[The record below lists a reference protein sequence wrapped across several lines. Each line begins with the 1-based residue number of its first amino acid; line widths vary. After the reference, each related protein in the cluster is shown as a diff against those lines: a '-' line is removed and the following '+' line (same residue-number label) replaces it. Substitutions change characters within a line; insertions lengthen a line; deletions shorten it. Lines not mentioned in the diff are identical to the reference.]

1 VGPRSASIRGLKER
15 KAMGVYELIMKR
27 RSVRNFED
35 KEIPED
41 VIGQLLDAAN
51 NAPSGGNIQ
60 PISVIVVQKAEARD
74 KLAKMVGDQP
84 WVKNAP
90 LSMIFCIDFFRIK
103 TWASMFDTDYT
114 GEKALLSF
122 LIAYAD
128 LMCSAQNV
136 VILAQSRGLGSV
148 YIGTILDVI
157 DKARECFSIPKYVL
171 PMMVLS
177 IGYPRTIPKNIPKL
191 KREIIA
197 HRESYRTMSDHE
209 IKQAFEEKYGSFD
222 DNLKKHFEKI
232 YVEALEAEKQEKPE
246 WADPE
251 KVKAKLKKLGIK
263 SNAEFMFKF
272 RYPSK
277 MMIRMNRNLKA
288 AFEWLEGI

>member
-1 VGPRSASIRGLKER
+1 
-15 KAMGVYELIMKR
+15 MDVYDLMMKR

-35 KEIPED
+35 KNIPENL
-41 VIGQLLDAAN
+41 IEELLDAAS

-60 PISVIVVQKAEARD
+60 PISIIVVQKAEARA

-84 WVKNAP
+84 WVRNAP

-103 TWASMFDTDYT
+103 TWASMFEADYR
-114 GEKALLSF
+114 GENALLSF

-128 LMCSAQNV
+128 LICSAQNV
-136 VILAQSRGLGSV
+136 VILAESRGLGSV
-148 YIGTILDVI
+148 YIGTILDII
-157 DKARECFSIPKYVL
+157 DKAREYFSIPKLVL

-177 IGYPRTIPKNIPKL
+177 VGYPKSVPKGIPKL
-191 KREIIA
+191 RREIIG
-197 HRESYRTMSDHE
+197 HREKYNQLSDEE
-209 IKQAFEEKYGSFD
+209 IKKAFEDKYGSFD
-222 DNLKKHFEKI
+222 DNLKRHFEKI

-246 WADPE
+246 WADRE
-251 KVKAKLKKLGIK
+251 KVKARLKKLGIK

-277 MMIRMNRNLKA
+277 MMIRMNRSLIQ
-288 AFEWLEGI
+288 AFKNAGFDFF